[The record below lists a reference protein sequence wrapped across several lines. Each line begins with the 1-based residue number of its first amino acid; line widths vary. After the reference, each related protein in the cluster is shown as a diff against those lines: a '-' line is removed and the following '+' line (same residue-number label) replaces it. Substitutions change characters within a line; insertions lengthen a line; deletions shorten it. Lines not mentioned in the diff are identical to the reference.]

1 MVFKWGRKRR
11 WLRRGR
17 GNYPYAVARVKSKKS
32 LLLTKD
38 NYPKLLMM
46 DLTEIARFLGETQ
59 YKVEM
64 AELASRY
71 DGVNLI
77 ELGTSMNQA
86 RVYSQ
91 ILGFCTGDLK
101 TTLEKYLARWDYMNV
116 KTLLRAKL
124 AKVTVEELQE
134 DIVAAGRLSND
145 DILALFSTDSI
156 REILDDIGRKYGM
169 TIPDEMVGALET
181 SNDLGPVEDYLD
193 RLYYQRFF
201 EQLAHPTRPEKI
213 LVNWMRIEVDLRNI
227 LTLLKLKRYKV
238 QTDKPEL
245 YFIDGGAELSPKEL
259 VRIMATESF
268 EAAIAE
274 LSKLTYYEQIKD
286 SLEAAKTTGSLSE
299 VEITLSKR
307 LARQSEKLSH
317 AYPSS
322 VLPIVDY
329 IVRKKIE
336 VDNIR
341 IIARGKQSGLNS
353 DQIKKLLVI

>member
-1 MVFKWGRKRR
+1 MAFKWGSKRG

-46 DLTEIARFLGETQ
+46 DLNEIARFLGETQ

-77 ELGTSMNQA
+77 ELGTAMNQA

-124 AKVTVEELQE
+124 ANVTTEELQE
-134 DIVAAGRLSND
+134 DIVAAGKLTND
-145 DILALFSTDSI
+145 DIMALFSLDSVKD
-156 REILDDIGRKYGM
+156 ILDVICRKYG
-169 TIPDEMVGALET
+169 IDVPDEIASALET

-193 RLYYQRFF
+193 KLYYQRFF
-201 EQLAHPTRPEKI
+201 EQLDHPTRPEKI
-213 LVNWMRIEVDLRNI
+213 LVNWMRIEVDMRNI
-227 LTLLKLKRYKV
+227 ITLLKLKRYKV
-238 QTDKPEL
+238 HTDHPDS
-245 YFIDGGAELSPKEL
+245 YFIDGGAELSVKEL
-259 VRIMATESF
+259 VRIMTTESL
-268 EAAIAE
+268 EAAIVE
-274 LSKLTYYEQIKD
+274 LGKLSYYEQIKD
-286 SLEAAKTTGSLSE
+286 ALEAAKQTGSLSE
-299 VEITLSKR
+299 VEITLHKR
-307 LARQSEKLSH
+307 LARQSEKLSRV
-317 AYPSS
+317 YPSS

-341 IIARGKQSGLNS
+341 IIARCKQSGLNP

>member
-1 MVFKWGRKRR
+1 M
-11 WLRRGR
+11 GR

-46 DLTEIARFLGETQ
+46 DLNEIARFLGETQ
-59 YKVEM
+59 YKLEM

-77 ELGTSMNQA
+77 ELGTAMNQA

-101 TTLEKYLARWDYMNV
+101 TTLEKYLARWDYMNI
-116 KTLLRAKL
+116 KTLLRAKMSK
-124 AKVTVEELQE
+124 ATVEELQE

-145 DILALFSTDSI
+145 DIIGLFAIDSI
-156 REILDDIGRKYGM
+156 GEILDAIDRKYG
-169 TIPDEMVGALET
+169 INVPDEMATALDT

-201 EQLAHPTRPEKI
+201 EQLAHPTRPEKV
-213 LVNWMRIEVDLRNI
+213 LVNWMRIEVDVRNI
-227 LTLLKLKRYKV
+227 ITLLKLKRNRV
-238 QTDKPEL
+238 HTDRPES
-245 YFIDGGAELSPKEL
+245 YFIDGGAELSVKEL
-259 VRIMATESF
+259 IRIMGTESL
-268 EAAIAE
+268 ETAIME
-274 LSKLTYYEQIKD
+274 LNQLSYYDQIKD
-286 SLEAAKTTGSLSE
+286 ALEAAKVTGSLSE
-299 VEITLSKR
+299 VEIILQRR
-307 LARQSEKLSH
+307 LARQSEKLSRV
-317 AYPSS
+317 YPQS
-322 VLPIVDY
+322 VLPIVDF

-341 IIARGKQSGLNS
+341 IIARGKQSGLS
-353 DQIKKLLVI
+353 QDQIKKLLVI

>member
-1 MVFKWGRKRR
+1 MAFMRGRRR
-11 WLRRGR
+11 SFLRRGK

-46 DLTEIARFLGETQ
+46 DLNEIARFLGETQ

-77 ELGTSMNQA
+77 ELGTAMNQA

-101 TTLEKYLARWDYMNV
+101 DTLEKYLARWDYMNV
-116 KTLLRAKL
+116 KTVLRAKL
-124 AKVTVEELQE
+124 AGATVDELQE
-134 DIVAAGRLSND
+134 DIVAAGKLTDEQILHLFSLDNIK
-145 DILALFSTDSI
+145 DIL
-156 REILDDIGRKYGM
+156 EDIGRKYGM
-169 TIPDEMVGALET
+169 IVPDEVRSALD
-181 SNDLGPVEDYLD
+181 SSGDLGPVEDYLD
-193 RLYYQRFF
+193 KLYYQRFF
-201 EQLAHPTRPEKI
+201 EQLSLPTRPEKV
-213 LVNWMRIEVDLRNI
+213 LVNWMRIEVDVRNI
-227 LTLLKLKRYKV
+227 ITLLKLKRHNV
-238 QTDKPEL
+238 QTERPGS
-245 YFIDGGAELSPKEL
+245 YFIDGGAELSVKEL
-259 VRIMATESF
+259 VRIAATESLD
-268 EAAIAE
+268 AAVAE

-286 SLEAAKTTGSLSE
+286 ALEIAKATGSLSE
-299 VEITLSKR
+299 VEIVLHKR
-307 LARQSEKLSH
+307 LARQAEKLSH

-341 IIARGKQSGLNS
+341 IIARCKQSGLNNE
-353 DQIKKLLVI
+353 QIKKLLVI